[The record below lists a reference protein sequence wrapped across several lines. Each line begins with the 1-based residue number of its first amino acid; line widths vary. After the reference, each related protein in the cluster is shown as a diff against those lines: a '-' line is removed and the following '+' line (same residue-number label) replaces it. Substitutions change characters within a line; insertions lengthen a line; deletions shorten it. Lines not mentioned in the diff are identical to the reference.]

1 MTRLTSA
8 LRRPEVVV
16 SATWVLSAGLA
27 VLAALREWGWV
38 LAAALLVNYVADA
51 AFYAVDDRA
60 VTWFNDRQMAPV
72 HRHLFREGVAVLGW
86 VLLVAPPA
94 EQVLAALL
102 GLLAVHATHTAYRV
116 LGARNRRRRRG
127 RVTWRNLAVAGRSEG
142 PEILPPTLPRTWTV
156 GGPRWALHVDLPLV
170 AGLAL
175 SWLLGS
181 AWPLWAGLA
190 LVAVG
195 AAFVTTRVLARRRL
209 VARLPQPVDERAQVL
224 EALEEYAPEV
234 VVYFSGGPDTTYQ
247 LNVWLETID
256 RLERRTV
263 IVVRELLHLEALL
276 PTTTPLLVLPRAQDV
291 EAFQVASMKV
301 ALYPTTV
308 IKNNHM
314 IRLRGLRH
322 VFINHGD
329 GDKAVTYSPLHR
341 VFDEIWVAGQAA
353 CDRYL
358 DRGEGVRPD
367 QLVTVGRPQLA
378 HIETAPSV
386 PRDPGAPLT
395 VLYAPTW
402 EGNFEGVN
410 YSSVAPMGVRLVE
423 QLLAADRD
431 IRVLFKA
438 HPATGTRLEAAA
450 RARARIEDLLGGDDR
465 HRVVGTE
472 PDALYRAFNE
482 ADVLVADVSSVVADF
497 LASRKPY
504 LVTNPGDV
512 PVAEFRAEFP
522 STSGGG
528 VVGRDL
534 AGLRELVE
542 DAAGPDTLRSR
553 RHELATYFL
562 GSPVADPVQRFVEE
576 VDAACRRSE
585 ASLERSAA
593 LAQAALVGAGPA
605 GHPTAPWH
613 HDLDRELAGDRE
625 GDGDRDPDRGDDA
638 DDEGDDA

>member
-1 MTRLTSA
+1 MTRLTRLTSS
-8 LRRPEVVV
+8 LRSPEVVV
-16 SATWVLSAGLA
+16 SATWILSAGLA
-27 VLAALREWGWV
+27 VVAALREWGWV
-38 LAAALLVNYVADA
+38 LALALVVNYVADA
-51 AFYAVDDRA
+51 TFYAVDERVA
-60 VTWFNDRQMAPV
+60 TWFHDRQLAPV

-86 VLLVAPPA
+86 VLIAAPSQW
-94 EQVLAALL
+94 EVLAAVL
-102 GLLAVHATHTAYRV
+102 GVLAVHATHSAYRV

-127 RVTWRNLAVAGRSEG
+127 RVTWRNLDVAGRSDG
-142 PEILPPTLPRTWTV
+142 PEILPPTLPRTWTI
-156 GGPRWALHVDLPLV
+156 GGPRWALHVDVALV

-175 SWLLGS
+175 SWLLES

-195 AAFVTTRVLARRRL
+195 ACFVTARVLARRRL
-209 VARLPQPVDERAQVL
+209 VARLPQPADERAAVL
-224 EALEEYAPEV
+224 ESLEDYAPEV
-234 VVYFSGGPDTTYQ
+234 VVYFSGGPGTTYQ

-256 RLERRTV
+256 RIERRTL
-263 IVVRELLHLEALL
+263 IVVRELLHLDALL
-276 PTTTPLLVLPRAQDV
+276 PTRTPVLVLPRAQDV

-358 DRGEGVRPD
+358 ERGEGVRPD
-367 QLVTVGRPQLA
+367 QLITVGRPQLA
-378 HIETAPSV
+378 HIHSASTT
-386 PRDPGAPLT
+386 PRDPGAPVT

-410 YSSVAPMGVRLVE
+410 YSSVAPMGVRMVE
-423 QLLAADRD
+423 QLLASDRD

-438 HPATGTRLEAAA
+438 HPATGTRVEAAG
-450 RARARIEDLLGGDDR
+450 RARARIEELLRGDDR

-472 PDALYRAFNE
+472 PDALYRAFND
-482 ADVLVADVSSVVADF
+482 ADVLLADISSVVADF

-504 LVTNPGDV
+504 IVTNPADV
-512 PVAEFRAEFP
+512 PLDEFVAQFP
-522 STSGGG
+522 STSAGG
-528 VVGRDL
+528 VVGRDAATL
-534 AGLRELVE
+534 LDLVE
-542 DAAGPDTLRSR
+542 DAAGPDTLRGR

-562 GSPVADPVQRFVEE
+562 GEPLADPVQRFVDE

-593 LAQAALVGAGPA
+593 LAQAALVGAPHAALEDALGEPPER
-605 GHPTAPWH
+605 GH
-613 HDLDRELAGDRE
+613 
-625 GDGDRDPDRGDDA
+625 GDRDHRHDTADAESPEEDDA
-638 DDEGDDA
+638 

>member
-8 LRRPEVVV
+8 LRSPEVVV
-16 SATWVLSAGLA
+16 SAAWVLSAGLA
-27 VLAALREWGWV
+27 VVAALREWGWV
-38 LAAALLVNYVADA
+38 LAVALLANYVADA

-72 HRHLFREGVAVLGW
+72 HRHLFRQGVAVLGW
-86 VLLVAPPA
+86 VLIATPSQWA
-94 EQVLAALL
+94 VLAAVL
-102 GLLAVHATHTAYRV
+102 GVLAVHATHSAYRV

-127 RVTWRNLAVAGRSEG
+127 RVTWRNLDVGGRSEG
-142 PEILPPTLPRTWTV
+142 PEILPPTLPRTWTI
-156 GGPRWALHVDLPLV
+156 GGPRWALHVDVPLV

-175 SWLLGS
+175 SWLLDS
-181 AWPLWAGLA
+181 TWPLWVGLL

-195 AAFVTTRVLARRRL
+195 AGFVTYRVLARRGL
-209 VARLPQPVDERAQVL
+209 VARLPQPVDERAAVLASL
-224 EALEEYAPEV
+224 EAYAPEV
-234 VVYFSGGPDTTYQ
+234 VVYFSGGLDTTYQ

-256 RLERRTV
+256 RIERRTLIV
-263 IVVRELLHLEALL
+263 IRELHHLDALL
-276 PTTTPLLVLPRAQDV
+276 PTRTPILVLPRAQDV
-291 EAFQVASMKV
+291 EAFQVSSMKV

-329 GDKAVTYSPLHR
+329 GDKSVTYSPLHR
-341 VFDEIWVAGQAA
+341 VFDEIWVAGRAA

-358 DRGEGVRPD
+358 ERGEGVRPE

-378 HIETAPSV
+378 HISPAPST

-410 YSSVAPMGVRLVE
+410 YSSVAPMGVRMVE
-423 QLLAADRD
+423 RLLAGGRD
-431 IRVLFKA
+431 VRVLFKA

-450 RARARIEDLLGGDDR
+450 RARARIEDLLRGHDR

-482 ADVLVADVSSVVADF
+482 ADVLLADISSVVADF

-512 PVAEFRAEFP
+512 PLDEFLAEFP
-522 STSGGG
+522 SASGGG
-528 VVGRDL
+528 VVGRDAAAL
-534 AGLRELVE
+534 LDLVE
-542 DAAGPDTLRSR
+542 DAAGPDTLRAR

-562 GSPVADPVQRFVEE
+562 GEPLADPVQRFVDE

-585 ASLERSAA
+585 AALERSAA
-593 LAQAALVGAGPA
+593 IAQAALVAETTIKEDGA
-605 GHPTAPWH
+605 
-613 HDLDRELAGDRE
+613 
-625 GDGDRDPDRGDDA
+625 
-638 DDEGDDA
+638 